1 MRFKGITTFLDS
13 QINTSQNTG
22 KSYRIVKCLDD
33 TVSYQ
38 VMADDLNMD
47 FSDCDKFDQIEC
59 VFELYFGN
67 NYQSLKMISYE
78 KI

>member
-1 MRFKGITTFLDS
+1 MIFEATTTFLGS
-13 QINTSQNTG
+13 QVNTSQNTG

-47 FSDCDKFDQIEC
+47 FGDCDKFDQIKC

-67 NYQSLKMISYE
+67 SYQSLKIISYE